1 MKLKLPHKFQAALL
15 AAIASVSFTTLCSGA
30 LTAAFFLGSQAFA
43 EDSPEE
49 SMPDEPDQIAEF
61 DIGYANLDDS
71 PEESDAQQKILV
83 DQAAIKAN
91 KVGSNGVIGSS
102 DGANQADT
110 VDTVNLTSTTGS
122 GTIFNTNGHI
132 VTMDADMS
140 GDGNLTKT
148 GLGTL
153 ALNGSSSFSGDTT
166 VSAGTLRVN
175 NADGLTRSANVN
187 VADGATLWFNS
198 STPATGST
206 PSITVRTNQEFG
218 LQELV
223 LAYQVN
229 DSNTHTLYWKGGTVY
244 WTNDNAWL
252 DASGNP
258 TTFAECDD
266 VFFDPSKYSSAASEQ
281 KAFVTK
287 DTHVHEMNIVARTG
301 TVIVAVNSGQTLTV
315 DFLNTEDNTQL
326 IKRGGGAAI
335 VGIDDPHFGADVS
348 VEAGTLTTQLVD
360 LAGTGMEVAG
370 NISRTA
376 GTLNIEVG
384 SAETPTDV
392 TFSGNVTGVSSFTVN
407 EDSNVTFSGD
417 VSVPAAQNLIMKS
430 GATVNFENEVIFS
443 AADKWRFGSV
453 DTGTVNFNGG
463 VKAAMQT
470 NTFYAINGNLKVNVN
485 QTLRP
490 TTEELTIRLDPGTEL
505 YIQELDLTN
514 SGQDTLYFTFKNTSG
529 SQVDR
534 DSVQIDKMVVDGSR
548 GIGTNLSDIS
558 GLLDY
563 QAGGD
568 INIKQLVNA
577 EGDTSDDIAR
587 LCNYVSRVQDKVT
600 SNGWGIAQVF
610 NLGGATQEGAAFKG
624 IIRLLDSRE
633 KRDWQGSIGNHK
645 KTVLVLNDEYVAS
658 EAVIELK
665 NYSSY
670 SDFGVGINTEN
681 AKVQGI
687 KDYANDSY
695 QSGNRSVI
703 FSGPMAS
710 ANTAI
715 PESDNT
721 LRTLELIGK
730 TGDTGNTVYSTSAG
744 VDRNLNIVKE
754 GAGVQEFK
762 GNSSNF
768 NGSIDAKDGLLRFLN
783 TATLTVRDL
792 TLAANG
798 STTDG
803 TLAVRSGSS
812 ASGADG
818 TAAVHGTLKVY
829 SGSKLDSNLTM
840 ATGSTMNV
848 RESLTTP
855 QGKNE
860 GKTDYV
866 GGLDMLN
873 NSLTLQSGAYLSD
886 ADRSALLSMEWGER
900 YELAYGLSSLTL
912 GETTYIDELLAERG
926 NPDSVEAS
934 KYFQNLQKEDYYIC
948 FSGISK
954 VGPGGNVGT
963 VYIMKLPEPTTSTLS
978 LLALAALAARRR
990 RK

>member
-61 DIGYANLDDS
+61 DIGYTDPEAS
-71 PEESDAQQKILV
+71 PEESDEQQKKLV
-83 DQAAIKAN
+83 DQATIKAN
-91 KVGSNGVIGSS
+91 EVGSNGVIGSS

-153 ALNGSSSFSGDTT
+153 ALNGSNSFSGDTT

-198 STPATGST
+198 STPASGST

-223 LAYQVN
+223 QADQVN
-229 DSNTHTLYWKGGTVY
+229 DSNTPHSLYWNKVTAD
-244 WTNDNAWL
+244 WTAADAWL
-252 DASGNP
+252 DASGAP

-266 VFFDPSKYSSAASEQ
+266 VFFDPSKYLSAASDRQ
-281 KAFVTK
+281 ANLTQN
-287 DTHVHEMNIVARTG
+287 THVHEMTIVARTG
-301 TVIVAVNSGQTLTV
+301 VNAATNTVKVVVNEGSTLTLTV
-315 DFLNTEDNTQL
+315 DFLNTEDNTEL
-326 IKRGGGAAI
+326 LKRGK
-335 VGIDDPHFGADVS
+335 
-348 VEAGTLTTQLVD
+348 GTLTTQLVG
-360 LAGTGMEVAG
+360 LAGKGKMEVAG
-370 NISRTA
+370 NISCTA

-384 SAETPTDV
+384 SAKTPTDV
-392 TFSGNVTGVSSFTVN
+392 TFSGKVTGVSSFTVN
-407 EDSNVTFSGD
+407 EGSKATFSEN
-417 VSVPAAQNLIMKS
+417 VSLPGAQNLIMKS
-430 GATVNFENEVIFS
+430 GATVNFENEVS
-443 AADKWRFGSV
+443 LTAKNWRFDG
-453 DTGTVNFNGG
+453 DGTVNFNGD
-463 VKAAMQT
+463 VEAAGSID
-470 NTFYAINGNLKVNVN
+470 TFYAITGNLKVNVN
-485 QTLRP
+485 KTLTP
-490 TTEELTIRLDPGTEL
+490 TAAQVDIRLDPGTEL
-505 YIQELDLTN
+505 YIKELDMIDSN
-514 SGQDTLYFTFKNTSG
+514 QETLYFTFKNTYG
-529 SQVDR
+529 TTADR

-577 EGDTSDDIAR
+577 EGATSNDIAR
-587 LCNYVSRVQDKVT
+587 LCNYVSSLKPVT
-600 SNGWGIAQVF
+600 QNGWGIAQVF
-610 NLGGATQEGAAFKG
+610 NLGEATQEGAAFEG
-624 IIRLLDSRE
+624 IIRLQDSRNDND
-633 KRDWQGSIGNHK
+633 DWYGSADNHK

-665 NYSSY
+665 NYSRY

-687 KDYANDSY
+687 KDYASGSY
-695 QSGNRSVI
+695 KSGNRSVI

-715 PESDNT
+715 PESDDT
-721 LRTLELIGK
+721 PRTLELIGK
-730 TGDTGNTVYSTSAG
+730 TGDTASTVYSTSAG
-744 VDRNLNIVKE
+744 VDKNLNIVKQ

-762 GNSSNF
+762 GDSSKF

-812 ASGADG
+812 ASSADG

-866 GGLDMLN
+866 GGLDMLS
-873 NSLTLQSGAYLSD
+873 NSLTLQSGTNLSD
-886 ADRSALLSMEWGER
+886 EDLSALLSMQWGER

-912 GETTYIDELLAERG
+912 GDTTYRTEAIVFNPENYKENNIDASQYFANL
-926 NPDSVEAS
+926 PEA
-934 KYFQNLQKEDYYIC
+934 NYYIC
-948 FSGISK
+948 YSGS
-954 VGPGGNVGT
+954 GSGETAPGGNVGT
-963 VYIMKLPEPTTSTLS
+963 FYIFKAPEPTTGTLS